1 VVKQSAEERIKRLRS
16 TASLAA
22 ANMPP
27 KRAHHEVAYD
37 EKNELIVMT
46 AGSTPLNGSSSF
58 EMYNDVWKFDGKD
71 WKQSGTAGD
80 RRSGIK
86 MTYDVKRNKLF
97 SYGGWFNGNSLG
109 ELRVMENGDW
119 KTLSNLPEMKA
130 AEPGFVY
137 DAHRDRLIAFGG
149 SAQRGNVNN
158 ITWEWDGSSW
168 KKFEGKS
175 PAGRQA
181 FVMVYDSKRKK
192 TVLFGGSDGSGNKFN
207 DMWEFDGIKWDSIP
221 VSGVNPGP
229 RISPGYTYDSKR
241 NLVVIFSGYS
251 TDNNIKSDTWG
262 WNGKEWKLLSDKGPS
277 TRAMGYMAYDKK
289 RDRIVMFGGRLGWP
303 NDANDTWEWDGKE
316 WKEIK

>member
-1 VVKQSAEERIKRLRS
+1 
-16 TASLAA
+16 
-22 ANMPP
+22 
-27 KRAHHEVAYD
+27 
-37 EKNELIVMT
+37 
-46 AGSTPLNGSSSF
+46 
-58 EMYNDVWKFDGKD
+58 MYNDVWKFDGKD

-86 MTYDVKRNKLF
+86 MAYDAKRNKLF

-137 DAHRDRLIAFGG
+137 DANRDRLIAFGG
-149 SAQRGNVNN
+149 SAQRGVANN

-168 KKFEGKS
+168 KKFEGKD
-175 PAGRQA
+175 PPGRQA

-221 VSGVNPGP
+221 VSGSNPGP

-251 TDNNIKSDTWG
+251 TDNSIKSDTWG

-289 RDRIVMFGGRLGWP
+289 RDRIVLFGGRLGWP